1 MAPRTAVMEAVEKLN
16 YRVTIGDVAA
26 QSGLGLNIAQREIVA
41 LAAETGGNIQVAE
54 SGEIAY
60 KFAPN
65 FRQVLVSRSFWL
77 QVKEWLKGAWKWAFY
92 AIRISFGI
100 LLIASIL
107 IVVLGIIAATI
118 ALQSQGRSD
127 NDRNDRRNDNR
138 GGGGGFIWLG
148 GWGNPF
154 GNPFIMFDPY
164 YYEPEQ
170 VRKRDPD
177 EMGFLESVFS
187 FLFGDGNPNADLDER
202 RWRDIA
208 SMIRSHN
215 GVVIAEQIAPYLDE
229 TSRLE
234 GDEYFVIPVLS
245 KFNGFPEV
253 SDAGTLAYKFPELQK
268 VASERKAKTSSS
280 YLQEKLWKFSQASQG
295 KIALAIGLGVFY
307 LVAALYL
314 NSLLANPKLVGVALS
329 GFWGLILG
337 FVKVAQPLLL
347 GYAVLFLSTPAVR
360 YFVLQF
366 LNKGIGDRNQKRSVN
381 AEKIQN
387 PSSTLREKLDFAKT
401 FAMKQEAID
410 QDNLAYTTEQDLADQ
425 EYAKM
430 LKEQKNK

>member
-26 QSGLGLNIAQREIVA
+26 QSGLDLNTAQREILA
-41 LAAETGGNIQVAE
+41 LASETGGNIQVAE
-54 SGEIAY
+54 SGEVAY

-65 FRQVLVSRSFWL
+65 FRDILVSRSFWL
-77 QVKEWLKGAWKWAFY
+77 QVKESLKGVWKWVFY

-100 LLIASIL
+100 LLIVSIL

-118 ALQSQGRSD
+118 ALNSQKGS
-127 NDRNDRRNDNR
+127 NDRDDRRSDNR
-138 GGGGGFIWLG
+138 GGGGGFFFLG

-154 GNPFIMFDPY
+154 GNPFIMFAPN
-164 YYEPEQ
+164 YYEPQ
-170 VRKRDPD
+170 RLRQRDPD
-177 EMGFLESVFS
+177 EMNFLESVFS

-202 RWRDIA
+202 RWREIA

-268 VASERKAKTSSS
+268 VASERKSKTSSS
-280 YLQEKLWKFSQASQG
+280 YLQEKIWKFSQAPQG
-295 KIALAIGLGVFY
+295 KIALSIGLGVFY
-307 LVAALYL
+307 LVSALYL
-314 NSLLANPKLVGVALS
+314 SNLLGNPRLAETLQEGGFLGLVNSS
-329 GFWGLILG
+329 MTF
-337 FVKVAQPLLL
+337 LL

-366 LNKGIGDRNQKRSVN
+366 LNRGIGDRNQKRFIN
-381 AEKIQN
+381 AEKLQK
-387 PSSTLREKLDFAKT
+387 PSTTLREKLDFART
-401 FAMKQEAID
+401 FATKQEVID
-410 QDNLAYTTEQDLADQ
+410 QNNLAYTTEEDLADQ
-425 EYAKM
+425 EYKKM
-430 LKEQKNK
+430 LKENKQG

>member
-26 QSGLGLNIAQREIVA
+26 QSGLDLNTAQREVLA
-41 LAAETGGNIQVAE
+41 LASETGGNIQVAE

-77 QVKEWLKGAWKWAFY
+77 QVNEWFKGVWKWVFY

-100 LLIASIL
+100 LLVVSIL
-107 IVVLGIIAATI
+107 IVVVGIIAATI
-118 ALQSQGRSD
+118 AIQSQGRSD
-127 NDRNDRRNDNR
+127 NDRNDRRSDNR
-138 GGGGGFIWLG
+138 GGGGGFFFLG

-154 GNPFIMFDPY
+154 GNPFIMFAPD
-164 YYEPEQ
+164 YYEPQ
-170 VRKRDPD
+170 RMRQRDPD
-177 EMGFLESVFS
+177 EMNFLESVFS

-202 RWRDIA
+202 RWREIA

-215 GVVIAEQIAPYLDE
+215 GVVIAEQIAPYLDK

-280 YLQEKLWKFSQASQG
+280 YLQEKIWKFSQAPQG
-295 KIALAIGLGVFY
+295 KIALSIGLGIFY
-307 LVAALYL
+307 LVSALVL
-314 NSLLANPKLVGVALS
+314 SNLLQNPKLATTLAS
-329 GFWGLILG
+329 GGFLGLVNASMG
-337 FVKVAQPLLL
+337 FLL

-360 YFVLQF
+360 YFVLKY
-366 LNKGIGDRNQKRSVN
+366 LNGGISDRNQKRSVN
-381 AEKIQN
+381 AQKLQS
-387 PSSTLREKLDFAKT
+387 PSATLREKLDFART
-401 FAMKQEAID
+401 FATKQEVID
-410 QDNLAYTTEQDLADQ
+410 QNNLAYTTEEDLVDQ
-425 EYAKM
+425 EYKKM
-430 LKEQKNK
+430 LKENKQG

>member
-1 MAPRTAVMEAVEKLN
+1 MAPRTVVMEAVEKLN

-26 QSGLGLNIAQREIVA
+26 QSGLDLNTAQREVLA
-41 LAAETGGNIQVAE
+41 LASETGGNIQVAE

-77 QVKEWLKGAWKWAFY
+77 QVNEWLKGVWKWVFY

-100 LLIASIL
+100 LLVVSIL

-118 ALQSQGRSD
+118 AIQSQGRSD
-127 NDRNDRRNDNR
+127 NDRNDRRSDNR
-138 GGGGGFIWLG
+138 GGGGGFFFLG
-148 GWGNPF
+148 GWGNPL
-154 GNPFIMFDPY
+154 GNPFIMFAPD
-164 YYEPEQ
+164 YYEPQ
-170 VRKRDPD
+170 RLRQRDPD
-177 EMGFLESVFS
+177 EMNFLESVFS

-202 RWRDIA
+202 RWREIA

-268 VASERKAKTSSS
+268 VASERTAKTSGA
-280 YLQEKLWKFSQASQG
+280 YLQEKIWKFSQAPQG
-295 KIALAIGLGVFY
+295 KIALSIGLGIFY
-307 LVAALYL
+307 LVSALVLSNLLQNPRLATTL
-314 NSLLANPKLVGVALS
+314 NSGGFLGLVNAS
-329 GFWGLILG
+329 MGF
-337 FVKVAQPLLL
+337 LL

-366 LNKGIGDRNQKRSVN
+366 LNGGIRDRNQKRSVN
-381 AEKIQN
+381 AQKIQN
-387 PSSTLREKLDFAKT
+387 PSADLKEKLDFART
-401 FAMKQEAID
+401 FATKQEVID
-410 QDNLAYTTEQDLADQ
+410 QNNLAYTTEEDLADQ
-425 EYAKM
+425 EYKKM
-430 LKEQKNK
+430 LKENKQG

>member
-26 QSGLGLNIAQREIVA
+26 QSGLDLNTAQREVLA
-41 LAAETGGNIQVAE
+41 LASEVGGNIQVAE

-77 QVKEWLKGAWKWAFY
+77 QVKEWLRGVWKWVFY

-100 LLIASIL
+100 LLIVSIL
-107 IVVLGIIAATI
+107 IVVVGIIAATI
-118 ALQSQGRSD
+118 ALQNQGRSD
-127 NDRNDRRNDNR
+127 NDRNDRRSDNR

-154 GNPFIMFDPY
+154 GNPFIMFDPN
-164 YYEPEQ
+164 YYEPQ
-170 VRKRDPD
+170 QLRRRDPD

-187 FLFGDGNPNADLDER
+187 FLFGDGNPNADLEER
-202 RWRDIA
+202 RWREIA

-215 GVVIAEQIAPYLDE
+215 GVVVAEQIAPYLDDITYKE
-229 TSRLE
+229 N
-234 GDEYFVIPVLS
+234 DEYFVIPVLA

-280 YLQEKLWKFSQASQG
+280 YLQEKIWKFSQAPQG

-314 NSLLANPKLVGVALS
+314 GSLLGKLKIAS
-329 GFWGLILG
+329 GLLGLIKAAYG
-337 FVKVAQPLLL
+337 FLL

-360 YFVLQF
+360 YFVLQY
-366 LNKGIGDRNQKRSVN
+366 LNSGIGDRNQKR
-381 AEKIQN
+381 AAFADKLQK
-387 PSSTLREKLDFAKT
+387 PSATLREKLDFART
-401 FAMKQEAID
+401 FATKQEVID
-410 QDNLAYTTEQDLADQ
+410 QNNLAYTTEQDLADQ

-430 LKEQKNK
+430 LKENKDL

>member
-26 QSGLGLNIAQREIVA
+26 QSGLDLNTAQREILA
-41 LAAETGGNIQVAE
+41 LASETGGNIQVAE
-54 SGEIAY
+54 SGEVAY
-60 KFAPN
+60 KFAPD
-65 FRQVLVSRSFWL
+65 FRQILVSRSFWL
-77 QVKEWLKGAWKWAFY
+77 QVKESLKGVWKWAFY

-100 LLIASIL
+100 LLVASIL

-118 ALQSQGRSD
+118 ALNSQKSD
-127 NDRNDRRNDNR
+127 NDRDDRRSDNR
-138 GGGGGFIWLG
+138 GGGGFFFLG

-154 GNPFIMFDPY
+154 GNPFIMFAPD
-164 YYEPEQ
+164 YYEPQ
-170 VRKRDPD
+170 RLRQRDPN
-177 EMGFLESVFS
+177 EMNFLESVFS

-202 RWRDIA
+202 RWREIA

-268 VASERKAKTSSS
+268 VASERKAKTSSA
-280 YLQEKLWKFSQASQG
+280 YLQEKIWKFSQAPQG
-295 KIALAIGLGVFY
+295 KIALSIGLGVFY
-307 LVAALYL
+307 LVSALVLSNLLQNPRLATTL
-314 NSLLANPKLVGVALS
+314 NSGGFLGLVNAS
-329 GFWGLILG
+329 MGF
-337 FVKVAQPLLL
+337 LL

-360 YFVLQF
+360 YFVLKY
-366 LNKGIGDRNQKRSVN
+366 LNRGIGDRNQKRFIN
-381 AEKIQN
+381 AEKLQK
-387 PSSTLREKLDFAKT
+387 PSTTLREKLDFART
-401 FAMKQEAID
+401 FATKQEVID
-410 QDNLAYTTEQDLADQ
+410 QNNLAYTTEEDLADQ
-425 EYAKM
+425 EYKKM
-430 LKEQKNK
+430 LKENKQG

>member
-1 MAPRTAVMEAVEKLN
+1 MAPRTVVMEAVEKLN

-26 QSGLGLNIAQREIVA
+26 QSGLDLNTTQREIVA

-77 QVKEWLKGAWKWAFY
+77 QVKESLKGVWKWVFY
-92 AIRISFGI
+92 GIRISFGI
-100 LLIASIL
+100 LLIVSIL

-118 ALQSQGRSD
+118 ALNSQNRSD
-127 NDRNDRRNDNR
+127 NDRNDRRSDR
-138 GGGGGFIWLG
+138 GGGGGGFIWLG

-154 GNPFIMFDPY
+154 GNPAMMFAPD
-164 YYEPEQ
+164 YYEPQ
-170 VRKRDPD
+170 RIRSRDPD
-177 EMGFLESVFS
+177 EMGFLESIFS

-202 RWRDIA
+202 RWREIA
-208 SMIRSHN
+208 TMIRNNN

-229 TSRLE
+229 TSRIE
-234 GDEYFVIPVLS
+234 NDEYFVIPVLA

-253 SDAGTLAYKFPELQK
+253 SEAGTLAYKFPELQK
-268 VASERKAKTSSS
+268 VASERKSTNKSA
-280 YLQEKLWKFSQASQG
+280 YLQEKIWKFSQAPQG

-307 LVAALYL
+307 LVGALYL
-314 NSLLANPKLVGVALS
+314 GNLLGNPRLAASLAG
-329 GFWGLILG
+329 GFLG
-337 FVKVAQPLLL
+337 FVKAAYVFLL

-360 YFVLQF
+360 YFVLQY
-366 LNKGIGDRNQKRSVN
+366 LNGGISDRNQKRVAN
-381 AEKIQN
+381 AEKLSQ
-387 PSSTLREKLDFAKT
+387 PSTTLREKLNFART
-401 FAMKQEAID
+401 FATQQEVID

-425 EYAKM
+425 EYTKM
-430 LKEQKNK
+430 LKEQNKK

>member
-26 QSGLGLNIAQREIVA
+26 QSGLSLNVAQHEVLA
-41 LAAETGGNIQVAE
+41 LASETGGNIQVAE

-77 QVKEWLKGAWKWAFY
+77 QVKEWLKGAWKWVFY

-100 LLIASIL
+100 LLIVSIL

-118 ALQSQGRSD
+118 AIQSQGRSD
-127 NDRNDRRNDNR
+127 NDRDDRRSDNR
-138 GGGGGFIWLG
+138 GGGFIWLG
-148 GWGNPF
+148 GWGRPF

-164 YYEPEQ
+164 YYEPDQ
-170 VRKRDPD
+170 VRKRNPN

-208 SMIRSHN
+208 SMIRSNN

-234 GDEYFVIPVLS
+234 LS
-245 KFNGFPEV
+245 
-253 SDAGTLAYKFPELQK
+253 
-268 VASERKAKTSSS
+268 
-280 YLQEKLWKFSQASQG
+280 
-295 KIALAIGLGVFY
+295 
-307 LVAALYL
+307 
-314 NSLLANPKLVGVALS
+314 
-329 GFWGLILG
+329 LIH
-337 FVKVAQPLLL
+337 
-347 GYAVLFLSTPAVR
+347 
-360 YFVLQF
+360 
-366 LNKGIGDRNQKRSVN
+366 I
-381 AEKIQN
+381 
-387 PSSTLREKLDFAKT
+387 
-401 FAMKQEAID
+401 
-410 QDNLAYTTEQDLADQ
+410 
-425 EYAKM
+425 
-430 LKEQKNK
+430 

>member
-26 QSGLGLNIAQREIVA
+26 QSGLDLNTAQREVLA
-41 LAAETGGNIQVAE
+41 LASETGGNLQVAE
-54 SGEIAY
+54 SGEVAY

-77 QVKEWLKGAWKWAFY
+77 QVKEWLKGAWKWVFY

-100 LLIASIL
+100 LLIVSIL

-118 ALQSQGRSD
+118 AIQSQGRSD
-127 NDRNDRRNDNR
+127 NDRDDRRSDNR

-170 VRKRDPD
+170 VRQRDPN

-187 FLFGDGNPNADLDER
+187 FLFGDGNPNSDLEER
-202 RWRDIA
+202 RWREIA
-208 SMIRSHN
+208 TMIRSNN
-215 GVVIAEQIAPYLDE
+215 GVVVAEQIAPYLDE

-268 VASERKAKTSSS
+268 VASERKAKTTSSIC
-280 YLQEKLWKFSQASQG
+280 KK
-295 KIALAIGLGVFY
+295 
-307 LVAALYL
+307 
-314 NSLLANPKLVGVALS
+314 NSG
-329 GFWGLILG
+329 
-337 FVKVAQPLLL
+337 
-347 GYAVLFLSTPAVR
+347 
-360 YFVLQF
+360 
-366 LNKGIGDRNQKRSVN
+366 
-381 AEKIQN
+381 
-387 PSSTLREKLDFAKT
+387 
-401 FAMKQEAID
+401 
-410 QDNLAYTTEQDLADQ
+410 NLAKPLT
-425 EYAKM
+425 AK
-430 LKEQKNK
+430 LL

>member
-26 QSGLGLNIAQREIVA
+26 QSGLDLNTAQREVLV
-41 LAAETGGNIQVAE
+41 LASETGGNIQVAE

-77 QVKEWLKGAWKWAFY
+77 QIKEWLKGVWKWVFY

-100 LLIASIL
+100 LLIVSIL

-118 ALQSQGRSD
+118 ALNNQRSD
-127 NDRNDRRNDNR
+127 NDRDNRRNDNR

-154 GNPFIMFDPY
+154 GNPFIMFDPN
-164 YYEPEQ
+164 YYEPQ
-170 VRKRDPD
+170 QLRQRDPN
-177 EMGFLESVFS
+177 EMNFLESVFS
-187 FLFGDGNPNADLDER
+187 FLFGDGNPNADLEER
-202 RWRDIA
+202 RWREIA
-208 SMIRSHN
+208 AMIRSNN
-215 GVVIAEQIAPYLDE
+215 GVVVAEQIAPYLDDITYKE
-229 TSRLE
+229 N
-234 GDEYFVIPVLS
+234 DEYFVIPVLA

-295 KIALAIGLGVFY
+295 KITLSIGLGVFY
-307 LVAALYL
+307 LVAALVL
-314 NSLLANPKLVGVALS
+314 KNMLLNPKLAITIAS
-329 GFWGLILG
+329 GGFLGLVNAGMG
-337 FVKVAQPLLL
+337 FLL
-347 GYAVLFLSTPAVR
+347 GYAILFLSTPLVR
-360 YFVLQF
+360 YFVLQY
-366 LNKGIGDRNQKRSVN
+366 LNGGIGDRNQKRAAFADKLQKPSV
-381 AEKIQN
+381 
-387 PSSTLREKLDFAKT
+387 TLREKLDFART
-401 FAMKQEAID
+401 FATKQEVID
-410 QDNLAYTTEQDLADQ
+410 QNNLAYTTEQDLADQ

-430 LKEQKNK
+430 LKEQNKN

>member
-1 MAPRTAVMEAVEKLN
+1 MAPRTVVMEAVEKLN

-26 QSGLGLNIAQREIVA
+26 QSGLDLNTAQREVLA
-41 LAAETGGNIQVAE
+41 LASETGGNIQVAE

-77 QVKEWLKGAWKWAFY
+77 QVNEWLKGVWKWVFY

-100 LLIASIL
+100 LLVVSIL

-118 ALQSQGRSD
+118 AIQSQGRSD
-127 NDRNDRRNDNR
+127 NDRNDRRSDNR
-138 GGGGGFIWLG
+138 GGGGGFFFLG
-148 GWGNPF
+148 GWGNPL
-154 GNPFIMFDPY
+154 GNPFIMFAPD
-164 YYEPEQ
+164 YYEPQ
-170 VRKRDPD
+170 RMRQRDPD
-177 EMGFLESVFS
+177 EMNFLESVFS

-202 RWRDIA
+202 RWREVA

-268 VASERKAKTSSS
+268 VASERTAKTSGA
-280 YLQEKLWKFSQASQG
+280 YLQEKIWKFSQAPQG
-295 KIALAIGLGVFY
+295 KIALSIGLGIFY
-307 LVAALYL
+307 LVSALVLSNLLQNPRLATTL
-314 NSLLANPKLVGVALS
+314 NSGGFLGLVNAS
-329 GFWGLILG
+329 MGF
-337 FVKVAQPLLL
+337 LL

-366 LNKGIGDRNQKRSVN
+366 LNGGIRDRNQKRSVN
-381 AEKIQN
+381 AQKIQN
-387 PSSTLREKLDFAKT
+387 PSADLKEKLDFART
-401 FAMKQEAID
+401 FATKQEVID
-410 QDNLAYTTEQDLADQ
+410 QNNLAYTTEEDLADQ
-425 EYAKM
+425 EYKKM
-430 LKEQKNK
+430 LKENKQG

>member
-26 QSGLGLNIAQREIVA
+26 QSGLDLNTAQREILA
-41 LAAETGGNIQVAE
+41 LASETGGNIQVAE
-54 SGEIAY
+54 SGEVAY

-65 FRQVLVSRSFWL
+65 FRDILVSRSFWL
-77 QVKEWLKGAWKWAFY
+77 QVKESLKGVWKWVFY

-100 LLIASIL
+100 LLIVSIL

-118 ALQSQGRSD
+118 ALNSQKGS
-127 NDRNDRRNDNR
+127 NDRDDRRNDNR
-138 GGGGGFIWLG
+138 GGGGGFFFLG

-154 GNPFIMFDPY
+154 GNPFIMFAPD
-164 YYEPEQ
+164 YYEPQ
-170 VRKRDPD
+170 KLRGRDPN
-177 EMGFLESVFS
+177 EMNFLESVFS

-202 RWRDIA
+202 RWREIA

-253 SDAGTLAYKFPELQK
+253 SEAGTLAYKFPELQK
-268 VASERKAKTSSS
+268 VASERKSKTSSS
-280 YLQEKLWKFSQASQG
+280 YLQEKIWKFSQAPQG
-295 KIALAIGLGVFY
+295 KIALSIGLGIFY
-307 LVAALYL
+307 LVAALVL
-314 NSLLANPKLVGVALS
+314 SNLLQNPRLATTLASGGFLGLVNAS
-329 GFWGLILG
+329 MGF
-337 FVKVAQPLLL
+337 LL

-366 LNKGIGDRNQKRSVN
+366 LNRGIGDRNQKRFIS
-381 AEKIQN
+381 AEKLQK
-387 PSSTLREKLDFAKT
+387 PSATLREKLNFART
-401 FAMKQEAID
+401 FATKQEVID
-410 QDNLAYTTEQDLADQ
+410 QNNLAYTTEEDLADQ
-425 EYAKM
+425 EYKKM
-430 LKEQKNK
+430 LKENKQN

>member
-26 QSGLGLNIAQREIVA
+26 QSGLDLNTAQREVLA
-41 LAAETGGNIQVAE
+41 LASETGGNIQVAE

-65 FRQVLVSRSFWL
+65 FRAILVSRSFWL
-77 QVKEWLKGAWKWAFY
+77 QVKEWLKGVWKWVFY
-92 AIRISFGI
+92 IIRISFGV
-100 LLIASIL
+100 LLIVSIA

-118 ALQSQGRSD
+118 AIQSQGRSD
-127 NDRNDRRNDNR
+127 NDRNDRRSDNR
-138 GGGGGFIWLG
+138 GGGGFIWLG

-170 VRKRDPD
+170 VRQRDPD
-177 EMGFLESVFS
+177 EIGFLESVFS
-187 FLFGDGNPNADLDER
+187 FLFGDGNPNADLEER
-202 RWRDIA
+202 RWREIA

-234 GDEYFVIPVLS
+234 GDEYFVIPVLA

-268 VASERKAKTSSS
+268 VASERKAKTSHS
-280 YLQEKLWKFSQASQG
+280 YLQEKIWKFSQAPQSN
-295 KIALAIGLGVFY
+295 IAWAIGLGVFY
-307 LVAALYL
+307 LVASLYL
-314 NSLLANPKLVGVALS
+314 GSLLGNTKLVAIIAANNLS
-329 GFWGLILG
+329 GFVDLSYR
-337 FVKVAQPLLL
+337 FLL
-347 GYAVLFLSTPAVR
+347 GYAVLFLSTPLVR
-360 YFVLQF
+360 YFVLQY
-366 LNKGIGDRNQKRSVN
+366 LNGGISDRNQKRAAR
-381 AEKIQN
+381 AEQIQK
-387 PSSTLREKLDFAKT
+387 PSSTLRQKLDFART
-401 FAMKQEAID
+401 FATKQEVID
-410 QDNLAYTTEQDLADQ
+410 QNNLAYTTEQDLADQ

-430 LKEQKNK
+430 LKEQKP

>member
-26 QSGLGLNIAQREIVA
+26 QSGLDLNTAQREVLA
-41 LAAETGGNIQVAE
+41 LASETGGNIQVAE

-65 FRQVLVSRSFWL
+65 FRAVLVSRSFWL
-77 QVKEWLKGAWKWAFY
+77 QVNEWLKGVWKWVFY

-100 LLIASIL
+100 LLIVSIL

-118 ALQSQGRSD
+118 AIQSQGRSD
-127 NDRNDRRNDNR
+127 NDRNDRRSDNR

-154 GNPFIMFDPY
+154 GNPFIMFAPD
-164 YYEPEQ
+164 YYEPQ
-170 VRKRDPD
+170 RMRQRDPD
-177 EMGFLESVFS
+177 EMNFLESVFS

-202 RWRDIA
+202 RWREIA

-280 YLQEKLWKFSQASQG
+280 YLHEKIWKFSQAPQG
-295 KIALAIGLGVFY
+295 KIALSIGLGIFY
-307 LVAALYL
+307 LVSALVL
-314 NSLLANPKLVGVALS
+314 SNLLQNPKLATTLAS
-329 GFWGLILG
+329 GGFLGLVNASMG
-337 FVKVAQPLLL
+337 FLL

-366 LNKGIGDRNQKRSVN
+366 LNGGISDRNQKRSVN
-381 AEKIQN
+381 AQKLQN
-387 PSSTLREKLDFAKT
+387 PSAVLKEKLDFART
-401 FAMKQEAID
+401 FATKQEVID
-410 QDNLAYTTEQDLADQ
+410 QNNLAYTTEEDLADQ
-425 EYAKM
+425 EYKKM
-430 LKEQKNK
+430 LKENKQG

>member
-1 MAPRTAVMEAVEKLN
+1 MAPRTVVMEAVEKLN

-26 QSGLGLNIAQREIVA
+26 QSGLDLNTAQREVLA
-41 LAAETGGNIQVAE
+41 LASETGGNIQVAE

-77 QVKEWLKGAWKWAFY
+77 QVNEWLKGVWKWVFY

-100 LLIASIL
+100 LLVVSIL

-118 ALQSQGRSD
+118 AIQSQGRSD
-127 NDRNDRRNDNR
+127 NDRNDRRSDNR
-138 GGGGGFIWLG
+138 GGGGGFFFLG
-148 GWGNPF
+148 GWGNPL
-154 GNPFIMFDPY
+154 GNPFIMFAPD
-164 YYEPEQ
+164 YYEPQ
-170 VRKRDPD
+170 RLRQRDPD
-177 EMGFLESVFS
+177 EMNFLESVFS

-202 RWRDIA
+202 RWREVA

-268 VASERKAKTSSS
+268 VASERKAKTSGA
-280 YLQEKLWKFSQASQG
+280 YLQEKIWKFSQAPQG
-295 KIALAIGLGVFY
+295 KIALSIGLGVFY
-307 LVAALYL
+307 LVSALVLSNLLQNPRLATTL
-314 NSLLANPKLVGVALS
+314 NSGGFLGLVNAS
-329 GFWGLILG
+329 MGF
-337 FVKVAQPLLL
+337 LL

-366 LNKGIGDRNQKRSVN
+366 LNGGIRDRNQKRSVN
-381 AEKIQN
+381 AQKIQN
-387 PSSTLREKLDFAKT
+387 PSADLKEKLDFART
-401 FAMKQEAID
+401 FATKQEVID
-410 QDNLAYTTEQDLADQ
+410 QNNLAYTTEEDLADQ
-425 EYAKM
+425 EYKKM
-430 LKEQKNK
+430 LKENKQG